1 MRTAPAT
8 LILLATL
15 STVGGVA
22 MAQSSGPAAKPSRAV
37 PASTPTGTSTG
48 TPAGA
53 KTGPKHGDTSAQA
66 TPARAR
72 PATPIAPRPSAKLTS
87 PANANRA
94 VLIPVTANTQ
104 DASSAS
110 TSLST
115 EPLDLRQ
122 PMRFDRVFALSREPG
137 DLKGGTLLNFGGSR
151 VAASSVP
158 LDTSKTQWFARVDGG
173 ILALFPRSVYTE
185 TSQGTMAEVPAGTV
199 FAIGHPPAH
208 YLSEEAKALPTPS
221 LQDVLD
227 SRPIAARA
235 GQNAQGAR
243 PVLSRSADGASD
255 GATSDEA
262 KGAMVPLPTSVF
274 RNDEYRAKRV
284 RGLLL
289 QAASGAAEQRT
300 GEARTSR

>member
-8 LILLATL
+8 LTLLATL

-22 MAQSSGPAAKPSRAV
+22 LAQSSGS
-37 PASTPTGTSTG
+37 PASTARPAPSTA
-48 TPAGA
+48 AGA
-53 KTGPKHGDTSAQA
+53 KTGPQHGDTSAQA

-255 GATSDEA
+255 GGATPEGA
-262 KGAMVPLPTSVF
+262 KGATVPLPTSVF

-289 QAASGAAEQRT
+289 QAASQPTVRRGDNDQ
-300 GEARTSR
+300 

>member
-1 MRTAPAT
+1 
-8 LILLATL
+8 
-15 STVGGVA
+15 
-22 MAQSSGPAAKPSRAV
+22 
-37 PASTPTGTSTG
+37 
-48 TPAGA
+48 
-53 KTGPKHGDTSAQA
+53 
-66 TPARAR
+66 
-72 PATPIAPRPSAKLTS
+72 
-87 PANANRA
+87 

-255 GATSDEA
+255 GGATADGA
-262 KGAMVPLPTSVF
+262 KTATVPLPTSVF

-289 QAASGAAEQRT
+289 QAASGGDARGRGADEQVNR
-300 GEARTSR
+300 